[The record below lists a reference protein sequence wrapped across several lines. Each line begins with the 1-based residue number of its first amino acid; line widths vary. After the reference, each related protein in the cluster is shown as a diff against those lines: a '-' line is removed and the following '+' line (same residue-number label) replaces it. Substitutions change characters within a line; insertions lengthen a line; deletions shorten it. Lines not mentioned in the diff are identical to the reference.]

1 MKKMIMSGGGGRRK
15 KKRRDDNF
23 TENHS
28 QNPMTGKQ
36 IMMIMMKNMVQIE
49 RERDFRRYCY
59 NGVSDMFHLS

>member
-28 QNPMTGKQ
+28 QNPTTGKQ
-36 IMMIMMKNMVQIE
+36 IMIMMKNMVQIE